1 MMSDSYKNTLSLSIS
16 LKRLAIIFFDLSV
29 YFKTSEFVCWR
40 TVYTVYISQKNHD
53 LDNYVHQY
61 VLTSYIQNA
70 SSYLSF
76 CLHAFRV
83 SRKHDHHL
91 YDPSCIKL
99 AQTCIFRSRL
109 EPIRGNTNV
118 VTEESFT
125 RTDGY
130 IRFCRYYTFVDD

>member
-1 MMSDSYKNTLSLSIS
+1 MMSDSYKNTSSLSIS

-40 TVYTVYISQKNHD
+40 TVYTNTVYISQNNHD

-70 SSYLSF
+70 SSYLTF
-76 CLHAFRV
+76 CLHTFRV
-83 SRKHDHHL
+83 SRKHDHYL

-99 AQTCIFRSRL
+99 AQTWLYFSIATRANSRKH
-109 EPIRGNTNV
+109 ERRDRGEFYQNRRLH
-118 VTEESFT
+118 SFL
-125 RTDGY
+125 
-130 IRFCRYYTFVDD
+130 